1 MLADGVD
8 FVTNTAQSGKPSR
21 MQPVNILVIS
31 PNWLGD
37 AVMAMPAVQRLKK
50 NRPASR
56 LTLLAKSS
64 VAPLWAMH
72 EAVDQVVVLPAG
84 TIATFRTAAQLRRQG
99 FSKAYIL
106 PNSFRSALI
115 PFLAGI
121 PVRRGTAFH
130 GRWAMVNERVRLPA
144 TDAQGAP
151 LHQARECLILLCGSS
166 EGDLADTGFH
176 PPPPRALVGLPPA
189 SGPTIGVIPGA
200 ARGDAKRWTGFA
212 EAVKLILREVPGCRI
227 VVAGSPGEMALCS
240 RVAEA
245 IGPAAVNV
253 AGRTSLPEFAA
264 LLGHCQL
271 VLCNDSGG
279 MHLASAAGVPVVA
292 VYGMTDPEK
301 TGPIGPG
308 AVVVRAEG
316 VRPSRDIA
324 RNSAAAIVALATIRP
339 ETVAQACLDRLKAR
353 RPSQQGSPPQ

>member
-1 MLADGVD
+1 MR
-8 FVTNTAQSGKPSR
+8 R
-21 MQPVNILVIS
+21 MQPENILIIS

-37 AVMAMPAVQRLKK
+37 AVMAMPAVQRFKK
-50 NRPASR
+50 LHPASH
-56 LTLLAKSS
+56 LTVLAKPG

-72 EAVDQVVVLPAG
+72 EAVDQVVVLPGG
-84 TIATFRTAAQLRRQG
+84 TAATFRMAARLRRQG
-99 FSKAYIL
+99 FSKAFIL

-115 PFLAGI
+115 PFLATI
-121 PVRRGTAFH
+121 PTRRGTAFH
-130 GRWAMVNERVRLPA
+130 GRWAMVDERVRLPA
-144 TDAQGAP
+144 ADAQGVP
-151 LHQARECLILLCGSS
+151 LHQAREYLILLCDAPD
-166 EGDLADTGFH
+166 GDLADTGFH
-176 PPPPRALVGLPPA
+176 PSPPRPLDGLPPA
-189 SGPTIGVIPGA
+189 EGPTIGVVPGA

-212 EAVKLILREVPGCRI
+212 EAVKIVLRDVPACRV
-227 VVAGSPGEMALCS
+227 VVAGAKNEMALCS

-245 IGPAAVNV
+245 IGPAAVSV

-292 VYGMTDPEK
+292 VYGLTDPDK

-308 AVVVRAEG
+308 AVVVRAAG

-324 RNSAAAIVALATIRP
+324 RNSHAAIAALASIRP
-339 ETVAQACLDRLKAR
+339 EEVARACVAQLEAMRSWTASQTDRK
-353 RPSQQGSPPQ
+353 PSP